1 MGFVEVVFWE
11 SLNISRNLWNL
22 TNFGNGVS
30 FGNCRNWGGIGWHL
44 TNSRNFGDDRKFR
57 HCRNSKDSH
66 NSSTFPNFQIPCS
79 HPLFFALPPPPQ
91 PLSPLNPPS
100 PPSSLASSPLW
111 CCHHTSFFL
120 ACVLLSLLGGFA
132 FPSSCWVVLL
142 SPSLPLDG
150 GAFSPLD
157 IWVVPLPPH
166 VGCLLPS
173 SLGLVLLS
181 PSSFD
186 LVPLSSFHLWVVLFS
201 LLLLGG
207 AICVASVD

>member
-11 SLNISRNLWNL
+11 SLNISRNLWNF
-22 TNFGNGVS
+22 TNLGNGVS

-66 NSSTFPNFQIPCS
+66 NSSTS
-79 HPLFFALPPPPQ
+79 VPLFFALPPPPQ

-100 PPSSLASSPLW
+100 PPSSLPASPLW

-120 ACVLLSLLGGFA
+120 ACVLLSLFGWF
-132 FPSSCWVVLL
+132 
-142 SPSLPLDG
+142 
-150 GAFSPLD
+150 
-157 IWVVPLPPH
+157 
-166 VGCLLPS
+166 CL
-173 SLGLVLLS
+173 
-181 PSSFD
+181 
-186 LVPLSSFHLWVVLFS
+186 S

-207 AICVASVD
+207 APVSLPPFGWWCFLPS